1 MIDFLWTELTN
12 GIPNVYQLIRV
23 TVRLVAAI
31 LLGGVVGLERE
42 RMGKPA
48 GLRTHM
54 LVCLGTVAFIL
65 ACSESNFTSDSIS
78 RVIQGILAGIGF
90 IGAGAILKTSEKQDV
105 HVHGLTTAAGIW
117 MTAAIGVAIGL
128 GRLGVALL
136 CTFFIVIILSLAR
149 RFEHRRGEKELKLNT
164 GTTEQEPANQK
175 DP

>member
-1 MIDFLWTELTN
+1 MEFLWNELTS
-12 GIPNVYQLIRV
+12 GMPDATHFIRI

-48 GLRTHM
+48 GLRTHI

-65 ACSESNFTSDSIS
+65 ACSESEFTADGLS

-90 IGAGAILKTSEKQDV
+90 IGAGSILKTNEKQDI

-136 CTFFIVIILSLAR
+136 CTFFILIILTLAR
-149 RFEHRRGEKELKLNT
+149 RLEHRNKE
-164 GTTEQEPANQK
+164 TEASVKES
-175 DP
+175 

>member
-1 MIDFLWTELTN
+1 MEYLWNELTG
-12 GIPNVYQLIRV
+12 GIPDVSHLTRII
-23 TVRLVAAI
+23 VRLVAAI

-78 RVIQGILAGIGF
+78 RVIQGVLAGIGF

-136 CTFFIVIILSLAR
+136 STFFIVIILTLAR
-149 RFEHRRGEKELKLNT
+149 RFEHRRIETELKLST
-164 GTTEQEPANQK
+164 AATEQEPGNRK
-175 DP
+175 EP